1 MAKYLNQ
8 NVKPRRAW
16 LIEVEYATT
25 GDSGKPLLNDS
36 GGEVAYVKQV
46 GISGNNGLTVIPAA
60 FLEPSLELGQKLNS
74 EIHFD
79 DMAHLQLLNLVW
91 HEERIEK
98 IYYKRVSFAGRKWY
112 AIRFYSF
119 RATEIYIDIVD
130 TPYAADGYWAPLPVT
145 LFNDDILF
153 IEEDEFEQR
162 RVEPEESTEDE
173 GSENMEEEQSIEEF
187 FKDFN
192 PVSLNSKFT
201 SIENMSEMLYKTV
214 SESDLL
220 NSMEEISA
228 PMTALRKGEIHH
240 CYTIGLS
247 LYQKG
252 VETNED
258 EYFDHAILFF
268 SAATSSD
275 FLSYEKIG
283 DCLMRKS
290 EYQKALKMFMTKIH
304 LENKRVEELNADSS
318 IDEKP
323 KYGECYFKVALCLK
337 RLGRRGGL
345 VKDFLMQSREQLTD
359 YYEGFEDWGFA
370 DWEDVMTKFGL

>member
-1 MAKYLNQ
+1 MAKYLNISG
-8 NVKPRRAW
+8 NRAW
-16 LIEVEYATT
+16 LIEVEYAMT

-36 GGEVAYVKQV
+36 GEEVAYVKQT
-46 GISGNNGLTVIPAA
+46 GMPDNNGLTVIPAA

-119 RATEIYIDIVD
+119 RSTDIYVD
-130 TPYAADGYWAPLPVT
+130 VNYTSLERNIAFVPLPVT
-145 LFNDDILF
+145 LFNNDILF

-162 RVEPEESTEDE
+162 RVESEELTEDE
-173 GSENMEEEQSIEEF
+173 SSENMEEEQSIEEF
-187 FKDFN
+187 FIDFN
-192 PVSLNSKFT
+192 PVTLNSKFT
-201 SIENMSEMLYKTV
+201 SIENMSDMLDKTV

-228 PMTALRKGEIHH
+228 PMTALRKGEIHQ

-268 SAATSSD
+268 SAATSSG

-283 DCLMRKS
+283 DCLMRKN

-345 VKDFLMQSREQLTD
+345 VKDFLMQSNHPTI
-359 YYEGFEDWGFA
+359 EDTCAHHFQNQHRNP
-370 DWEDVMTKFGL
+370 